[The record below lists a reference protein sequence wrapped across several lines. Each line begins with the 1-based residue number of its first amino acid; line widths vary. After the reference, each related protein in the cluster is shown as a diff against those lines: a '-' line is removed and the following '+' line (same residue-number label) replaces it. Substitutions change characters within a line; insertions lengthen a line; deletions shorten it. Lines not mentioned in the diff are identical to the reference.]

1 MRDSLF
7 PAIGLL
13 LRRKDDYFEKDIKR
27 ESRKN
32 KEKSTRKHSN
42 ATASS
47 ISGNHSTES
56 MKKYKGKCGNNRPYI
71 YVCGTMWHE
80 TNTEML
86 QLLKSLFR

>member
-27 ESRKN
+27 ERREN

-47 ISGNHSTES
+47 I
-56 MKKYKGKCGNNRPYI
+56 
-71 YVCGTMWHE
+71 
-80 TNTEML
+80 
-86 QLLKSLFR
+86 